1 MGRYAWWVAR
11 FLGIDA
17 GPFRLAVPL
26 SSVRQIV
33 DMGGA
38 LSAPAAAN
46 EAAHEAPFISLAT
59 LLGVAPSSTSS
70 SSRPAAFRIDGV
82 DGVITCC
89 GLRGVID
96 ASEPRPLPQTVACRF
111 PGLLRG
117 TIIDDDA
124 LALVVDAAV
133 LAGLIEAAERPSG
146 GS

>member
-1 MGRYAWWVAR
+1 VAR

-46 EAAHEAPFISLAT
+46 EAAANEAPFISLAT
-59 LLGVAPSSTSS
+59 LLGVAPSLTSS

-82 DGVITCC
+82 DGVVTCC

-133 LAGLIEAAERPSG
+133 LAGLIEAAERPAG

>member
-1 MGRYAWWVAR
+1 MAR

-46 EAAHEAPFISLAT
+46 EAAANEAATNEAPFISLAT

-82 DGVITCC
+82 DGVVTCC

-133 LAGLIEAAERPSG
+133 LAGLIEAAERPAG